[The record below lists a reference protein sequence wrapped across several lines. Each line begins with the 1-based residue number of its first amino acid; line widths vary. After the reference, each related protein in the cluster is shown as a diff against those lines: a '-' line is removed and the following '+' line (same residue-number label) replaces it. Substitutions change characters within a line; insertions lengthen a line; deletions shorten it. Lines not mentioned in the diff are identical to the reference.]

1 MIINILESTQIDFQK
16 CNFCSVI
23 NYIWQTGEVAAQR
36 GAAESLK
43 HRHKSYR
50 QHQGEAINTQQILW
64 RFFRERNN
72 EATRWSFRPQTRQ
85 LIDGR
90 KARCARLLTKA
101 VQCVACHHVGRGTDC
116 LPVFWSLRVSVAF
129 VIKVCSI
136 LNKVFSHLVFR
147 QLRYRFFT

>member
-1 MIINILESTQIDFQK
+1 MIIKHSREHTDRFSEMQLLFSNQLHLADGGGCSLERCSGVPEAQAQILQAASRWGNKHAT
-16 CNFCSVI
+16 NSV
-23 NYIWQTGEVAAQR
+23 TFLPRAKQR
-36 GAAESLK
+36 GDTLELK
-43 HRHKSYR
+43 
-50 QHQGEAINTQQILW
+50 
-64 RFFRERNN
+64 
-72 EATRWSFRPQTRQ
+72 
-85 LIDGR
+85 DGR

-101 VQCVACHHVGRGTDC
+101 VQCVVCHHVGRGTDC